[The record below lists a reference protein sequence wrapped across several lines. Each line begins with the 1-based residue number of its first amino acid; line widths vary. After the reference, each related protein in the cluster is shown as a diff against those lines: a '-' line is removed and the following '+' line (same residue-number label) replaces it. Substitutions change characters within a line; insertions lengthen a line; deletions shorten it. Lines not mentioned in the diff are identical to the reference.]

1 MCIRDR
7 AYDEADHRGEHEFEE
22 LAHGKECTWLIA
34 HELESMVSGSKIDLC
49 RKAVVTI
56 LHGRLMWGVD
66 GHADQS
72 CTALRRDRPGRSFCP
87 NSFAAQPISKTRI
100 GTRNMEVVLLLGANV
115 GDPRATLRL
124 AERLINERVGKVVS
138 RSRDHWTEPWG
149 FTDDRLFLNRA
160 LLVNTDL
167 NERAVLDTCL
177 GIEMELGR
185 VRNRV
190 SGYTSRTIDI
200 DLLFAESRTVDEID
214 LSLIHISQPTRP
226 Y

>member
-1 MCIRDR
+1 
-7 AYDEADHRGEHEFEE
+7 
-22 LAHGKECTWLIA
+22 
-34 HELESMVSGSKIDLC
+34 
-49 RKAVVTI
+49 
-56 LHGRLMWGVD
+56 
-66 GHADQS
+66 
-72 CTALRRDRPGRSFCP
+72 
-87 NSFAAQPISKTRI
+87 
-100 GTRNMEVVLLLGANV
+100 MEVVLLLGGNV
-115 GDPRATLRL
+115 GDPRATVLL

-185 VRNRV
+185 VRNMV

-214 LSLIHISQPTRP
+214 LAVPHPRMQDRLFALSPAADIVPELVHPRLHRTVLQLLNDAKQRD
-226 Y
+226 